1 MVPVYLHFQGAWLRF
16 VLSFS
21 SGIPAVGDQRV
32 QKLLQCSSKKMLLL
46 RKHPIDATFLN
57 GAPL

>member
-1 MVPVYLHFQGAWLRF
+1 MVPVYLHFQGAWLHF
-16 VLSFS
+16 VLPFS
-21 SGIPAVGDQRV
+21 ADMPAVGDQRV

-57 GAPL
+57 RAPF